1 MCFQSGLL
9 KMCVLSYILKRE
21 TSYKELEQPGTSWD
35 YLERAG
41 TIWKEL
47 EPPVMRS
54 TQQRTDTKKQ
64 EIYRKKL
71 YLQRH

>member
-47 EPPVMRS
+47 EQGG
-54 TQQRTDTKKQ
+54 TTCN
-64 EIYRKKL
+64 EIDSATN
-71 YLQRH
+71 

>member
-9 KMCVLSYILKRE
+9 KMRVLANILKLE
-21 TSYKELEQPGTSWD
+21 TSYKELEQPGTSWG

-47 EPPVMRS
+47 EPPGTTWNKVEPPIMRW
-54 TQQRTDTKKQ
+54 TQQRTDTKK
-64 EIYRKKL
+64 
-71 YLQRH
+71 